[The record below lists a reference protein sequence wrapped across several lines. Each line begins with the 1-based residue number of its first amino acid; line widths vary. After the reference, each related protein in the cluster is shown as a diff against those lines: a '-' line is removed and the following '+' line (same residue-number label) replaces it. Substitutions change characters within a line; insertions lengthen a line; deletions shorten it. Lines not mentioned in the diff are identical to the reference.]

1 MVANFLI
8 GIWKAGGLM
17 GATPRESFAVQC
29 GLGSTMTAQDI
40 LDGNLIVQ
48 VGMALVR
55 PAEFIILTLAQKVQP
70 GT

>member
-1 MVANFLI
+1 
-8 GIWKAGGLM
+8 M